1 MIRIVLTMI
10 KTHSPRPDFYLKLF
24 VSFACCLFF
33 QSSPLSAQ
41 IVEESQITSLM
52 DRWTTYNATH
62 QELRGYRI
70 QILASTDRRQA
81 ETMKKKFESQYN
93 DLPIEFVHN
102 YPYYHLKVGAFMTM
116 QSARPFLY
124 KMQQDFPQ
132 AIPVTDNVMMEELLQ
147 FDQ

>member
-1 MIRIVLTMI
+1 MKENILFIR
-10 KTHSPRPDFYLKLF
+10 SGFDFKSIIALLF
-24 VSFACCLFF
+24 LICFAK
-33 QSSPLSAQ
+33 PTNAQ
-41 IVEESQITSLM
+41 LVEESQITSLM
-52 DRWTTYNATH
+52 DRWTSYNETH

-81 ETMKKKFESQYN
+81 ETMRKKFEDTYRN
-93 DLPIEFVHN
+93 YPILFVHN

-116 QSARPFLY
+116 QKAQAFLY

-132 AIPVTDNVMMEELLQ
+132 AIPVTDNLTMEELLE

>member
-1 MIRIVLTMI
+1 MTT
-10 KTHSPRPDFYLKLF
+10 THTCIPVFGFKLLISF
-24 VSFACCLFF
+24 VCCMFF
-33 QSSPLSAQ
+33 QTTTLSAQ
-41 IVEESQITSLM
+41 IVEESQITALM
-52 DRWTTYNATH
+52 DRWTNYNATH

-81 ETMKKKFESQYN
+81 ETMKRKFELQYR

-124 KMQQDFPQ
+124 TLQQDFPQ
-132 AIPVTDNVMMEELLQ
+132 AIVVTDNVMMEELLQ